1 MAVSPARNAAFDI
14 LLRVERESAYAVELL
29 HSPILDDLS
38 PVDRHLVTEIVM
50 GVLRWRSV
58 LDQTIA
64 LLSFTPFRKLD
75 LEVVTAL
82 RMGVY
87 QKQFLTKV
95 PAHAAVNETVELV
108 KQAKKVSAAGL
119 VNAVMRKVK
128 SAAYDPHASKLTGA
142 DYLSS
147 ALAHPKWLV
156 ERWMS
161 FFGDG
166 VAQKICEFDQRV
178 PSTVL
183 RLSSMEDE
191 SVLAAQGIQLA
202 PGALMAT
209 ARVVTSGDFSA
220 TPIFH
225 EGPVFE
231 GSIPESMALEASSPE
246 GSPLANLIFKKKPA
260 IQDEGSQLVAALV
273 GPGRRIL
280 DCCAAPG
287 GKTAAMA
294 TRLPE
299 AQIVATELHPHRA
312 TLLRRLA
319 PQQNVEV
326 VTADALA
333 LPYGPDFDRVLAD
346 VPCSGTG
353 TLARNPEIKWKLKP
367 EDLHDLQ
374 SRQVAILRAAMRH
387 VAPGGRLVYSTCS
400 LEPEENEQVI
410 AAVLQGPSHEP
421 SDALSGSSQTSANFK
436 IIPVKTELL
445 RLQQSGEMVWKNID
459 DLISGNFL
467 RTIPGVHPCDGFFA
481 AIFEKH

>member
-1 MAVSPARNAAFDI
+1 MKTPTISPARNAAFNI

-29 HSPILDDLS
+29 HSALLDELS

-50 GVLRWRSV
+50 GVLRWRSA
-58 LDQTIA
+58 LDHVIA
-64 LLSFTPFRKLD
+64 RFSFTPMRKLD
-75 LEVVTAL
+75 LEVLTAL

-87 QKQFLTKV
+87 QKQFLSKI
-95 PAHAAVNETVELV
+95 PAHASVNETVELV

-128 SAAYDPHASKLTGA
+128 SAAYDPHGSKLAGA

-156 ERWMS
+156 ERWIS
-161 FFGDG
+161 HFGDD
-166 VAQKICEFDQRV
+166 VAQKICEHDQRV
-178 PSTVL
+178 PSTAL
-183 RLSSMEDE
+183 RLSSAEDE
-191 SVLAAQGIQLA
+191 SALAAQGIQLA
-202 PGALMAT
+202 PGALMANARIVT
-209 ARVVTSGDFSA
+209 AGDVSA
-220 TPIFH
+220 TQMFH
-225 EGPVFE
+225 QG
-231 GSIPESMALEASSPE
+231 
-246 GSPLANLIFKKKPA
+246 KTA
-260 IQDEGSQLVAALV
+260 IHDEGSQLVAALV

-299 AQIVATELHPHRA
+299 TQIVAAELHPHRA

-333 LPYGPDFDRVLAD
+333 LPYGPEFDRVLAD

-410 AAVLQGPSHEP
+410 RAALQAPGHEP
-421 SDALSGSSQTSANFK
+421 SDATSSPLQDPSDFK
-436 IIPVKTELL
+436 IIPAIIELQ
-445 RLQQSGEMVWKNID
+445 RLQRSGEVVWKKID
-459 DLISGNFL
+459 DLITGDFL

-481 AIFEKH
+481 AILQKH